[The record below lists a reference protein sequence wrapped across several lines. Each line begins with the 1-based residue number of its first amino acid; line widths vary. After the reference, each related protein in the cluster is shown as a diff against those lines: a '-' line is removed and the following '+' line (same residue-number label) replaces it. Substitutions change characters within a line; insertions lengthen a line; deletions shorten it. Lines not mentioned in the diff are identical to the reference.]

1 MGRVLVRLR
10 TSLRPTALAIV
21 TVLAACIAIVAGSVG
36 SAQARW
42 PGVAFAL
49 AFGGV
54 LLLVAA
60 IWRTASTLAGVH
72 RVVSLAIEE
81 LGAASVAERPTKV
94 RSSPQRRPFVQAARS
109 ALASLFV
116 VGIAGG
122 SMLLMHDAWQWRPVR
137 PSALLRQAGAAPVRR
152 PTMPPMPRLGVA
164 IAPNGDVY
172 LADAQ
177 DDVIR
182 RVSLR
187 GVVTTLGLEP
197 LPTAG
202 GTRPAG
208 PTLRFDTPGGVSVGP
223 HGDVYVADSQNHRV
237 CRIDRLT
244 GAAIVVAGTGRPGF
258 GGDGGPA
265 VRAALDW
272 PSALAFD
279 RRGDLYIADAGNHR
293 IRKVDRRTGVISTV
307 AGDGDTGPG
316 GDIGDDGPA
325 VRAHLYWPTD
335 LGVAPNGDLFIA
347 DTEHNRV
354 RRVDRRTGVITT
366 VAGNGSTGLH
376 GDGGPAKEASLS
388 SPTGIALVAKRGR
401 LSIYIADSSN
411 GRVRVVAP
419 DGTISS
425 LSAGAGKGPV
435 FANPARLAYH
445 SRGWLY
451 VADASDKEVKALSLA
466 GSGVKEILPPPPAP
480 VPRRVM

>member
-1 MGRVLVRLR
+1 VL
-10 TSLRPTALAIV
+10 
-21 TVLAACIAIVAGSVG
+21 TVVAACVAILGGSLG

-42 PGVAFAL
+42 PAVAFAL
-49 AFGGV
+49 ALGGV

-72 RVVSLAIEE
+72 RVVLLAMEE
-81 LGAASVAERPTKV
+81 LGAVPVTERAAQV
-94 RSSPQRRPFVQAARS
+94 RYPWPRRPFVRVARS

-116 VGIAGG
+116 IGIAGG
-122 SMLLMHDAWQWRPVR
+122 TTLVMQDAWRWRPTR
-137 PSALLRQAGAAPVRR
+137 SEALLGQASAVPLRK
-152 PTMPPMPRLGVA
+152 PTMPPMPRLGLA

-172 LADAQ
+172 LSDAQ

-182 RVSLR
+182 RVNLQ
-187 GVVTTLGLEP
+187 GVVTTLGAERA
-197 LPTAG
+197 PTTG
-202 GTRPAG
+202 SRPAG

-223 HGDVYVADSQNHRV
+223 HGDVYVADSQNHRI

-265 VRAALDW
+265 IGAALDW

-279 RRGDLYIADAGNHR
+279 RKGDLYIADAGNHR
-293 IRKVDRRTGVISTV
+293 IRKVVQRTGIITTV
-307 AGDGDTGPG
+307 AGDGDTGPDG
-316 GDIGDDGPA
+316 EIGDGGPA
-325 VRAHLYWPTD
+325 VRGHLYWPTD
-335 LGVAPNGDLFIA
+335 LGVARNGDLFIA

-354 RRVDRRTGVITT
+354 RRVDMRTGLITT
-366 VAGNGSTGLH
+366 VAGNGTTGLH
-376 GDGGPAKEASLS
+376 GDGGPATKASLS
-388 SPTGIALVAKRGR
+388 APTGLALVDRRGR

-425 LSAGAGKGPV
+425 LSTGAGNAPI

-451 VADASDKEVKALSLA
+451 VVDTKDKEVKALSLA
-466 GSGVKEILPPPPAP
+466 GSGVKEILPPLPHPPA
-480 VPRRVM
+480 PRRVM